1 MELKLEGLLVAL
13 AFLLPGFLT
22 STLIR
27 ARTPAMGRQ
36 PSTFEETLDSLL
48 RSVFTHLII
57 APFALIIVRFI
68 VLGNDSSLLSRIGVE
83 GISAYYDARPV
94 EVSLILLL
102 WLVVAFGMAL
112 LFGYKW
118 DPLEFILRRLV
129 KKTGTLSEDPFFL
142 LRQHVGIRRAKE
154 QPYFQLWIQARL
166 KNGSVYQGEFV
177 TIGYRDADKNR
188 ELLLANATYFPPPPS
203 PDAEN
208 ILPTVSCDFA
218 YIDLANCDSLEMRF
232 ANAAPSGKK
241 EVV

>member
-27 ARTPAMGRQ
+27 AKTPAMGRQ

-57 APFALIIVRFI
+57 APFALIIVRYI

-102 WLVVAFGMAL
+102 WLVVAFGIAL
-112 LFGYKW
+112 FFGYKW
-118 DPLEFILRRLV
+118 DPLETILQRLV
-129 KKTGTLSEDPFFL
+129 KNTGTLSQDPFFL
-142 LRQHVGIRRAKE
+142 LRQYVGIKREKG

-166 KNGSVYQGEFV
+166 KNGATYQGEFV
-177 TIGYRDADKNR
+177 TVGYRDTDKSR
-188 ELLLANATYFPPPPS
+188 ELLLANAIYFPPPAS
-203 PDAEN
+203 SDAEN
-208 ILPTVSCDFA
+208 TLPTVSCDFT

-232 ANAAPSGKK
+232 TDVAPSGEK
-241 EVV
+241 